1 MIRIW
6 LWEVPLPPE
15 LQFLANPL
23 GSAAATLAFW
33 LLLALLLQFV
43 VLRVLKAIARRT
55 DSEVEDVVVDVSRRP
70 LVLLILILGINAA
83 LNVSGIDDTWLDRG
97 QRGLT
102 AVAVAVAAYWIWRLF
117 KEVAMYHAAAF
128 ARRSDSRLDD
138 VLVPII
144 NQFVPVGIILIAG
157 AVIVQNL
164 GLNLSAVLV
173 AIGGAAFIMA
183 FALQDIL
190 SNVFAGIALLVDTPF
205 RYGDLIKLEDGKV
218 CQVMKIG
225 LRVTHLYDTGEHAVI
240 YMPNGR
246 LANERLVNLMQPTPE
261 LVSVVPLPVEPKQD
275 VERIRSMMSEVLDGH
290 PDLLGEV
297 EAKLQRLEAFATLSP
312 EKRAHGAARLRAEA
326 LLDRAVSQTIAD
338 LQALSAAIRAAERRG
353 LSDAERAELQA
364 RFEPLAVMAGALA
377 DVEGRLDES
386 GLELE
391 AFIDS
396 VASEMPADSLAG
408 RTWDWVRVWAEDPDL
423 IRGEDDVK
431 LRRFWA
437 ARVVGLLRRFDALGR
452 MLSDR
457 SAIEQ
462 RLDEAVLGVA
472 SWLTTE
478 YKQPTPAWKR
488 PSAGFGGVRDG
499 SHLFRLVFYVD
510 NIELEHFERQSRVEG
525 QVRREA
531 FRRLREAGAG
541 FPSPRY
547 EVSLLNERPSP

>member
-138 VLVPII
+138 VLVPIF

-408 RTWDWVRVWAEDPDL
+408 RTWDWVKVWAADPDL

-452 MLSDR
+452 MLFDR

-547 EVSLLNERPSP
+547 EVSLLNERASP

>member
-1 MIRIW
+1 MIQIW
-6 LWEVPLPPE
+6 LWEIPLPPQF
-15 LQFLANPL
+15 QFLANPF

-33 LLLALLLQFV
+33 LLVALLLQV
-43 VLRVLKAIARRT
+43 LVLRIVKAIARRT

-70 LVLLILILGINAA
+70 LILLTLILGIGAS
-83 LNVSGIDDTWLDRG
+83 LNVSGLDESWIDRG
-97 QRGLT
+97 QRWL
-102 AVAVAVAAYWIWRLF
+102 AAAAVAVAAYWVWRLF
-117 KEVAMYHAAAF
+117 KEVAMHHAAAF

-144 NQFVPVGIILIAG
+144 NQFVPLAIILIAG
-157 AVIVQNL
+157 AVIIQNL

-205 RYGDLIKLEDGKV
+205 RYGDLVRLEDGKV

-225 LRVTHLYDTGEHAVI
+225 LRVTHLYDTGEHTVI

-297 EAKLQRLEAFATLSP
+297 EAKLGRLEAFATLSP

-326 LLDRAVSQTIAD
+326 LVDRAVGQTVAD
-338 LQALSAAIRAAERRG
+338 LYALSAAIRTVERRG
-353 LSDAERAELQA
+353 LSDSERAELQA
-364 RFEPLAVMAGALA
+364 RFEPLAVMAGGLA

-386 GLELE
+386 GLELD
-391 AFIDS
+391 AFVDS
-396 VASEMPADSLAG
+396 LASEIPADSLAC
-408 RTWDWVRVWAEDPDL
+408 RTWEWVKLWAADPDL

-437 ARVVGLLRRFDALGR
+437 ARVVGLLRRLDALGR
-452 MLSDR
+452 TLADR

-462 RLDEAVLGVA
+462 RLDEAVLRVA
-472 SWLTTE
+472 SWLTAE
-478 YKQPTPAWKR
+478 YKQPTPSWKR
-488 PSAGFGGVRDG
+488 PSAGFGGVREG
-499 SHLFRLVFYVD
+499 NYLFRLIFYVD

-531 FRRLREAGAG
+531 FRRLREAEVVFPGA
-541 FPSPRY
+541 R
-547 EVSLLNERPSP
+547 

>member
-1 MIRIW
+1 MIQIW
-6 LWEVPLPPE
+6 LWEFPLPPQ
-15 LQFLANPL
+15 LQFLGNPL

-33 LLLALLLQFV
+33 LLLALLLQLI

-70 LVLLILILGINAA
+70 LVLLIVILGINAS
-83 LNVSGIDDTWLDRG
+83 LRVSGLDDSWLDRG

-102 AVAVAVAAYWIWRLF
+102 AAAVAVAAYWIWRLF
-117 KEVAMYHAAAF
+117 KEVAMHHATAF
-128 ARRSDSRLDD
+128 ARRSDSRIDD

-144 NQFVPVGIILIAG
+144 NQFVPLAIILIAG
-157 AVIVQNL
+157 AVIIQNL

-205 RYGDLIKLEDGKV
+205 RYGDLIRLEDGKV
-218 CQVMKIG
+218 CQVIKIG
-225 LRVTHLYDTGEHAVI
+225 LRVTHLYDTGQHAVI

-261 LVSVVPLPVEPKQD
+261 LVSVVPVPVEPKQD

-290 PDLLGEV
+290 PDLLGEI
-297 EAKLQRLEAFATLSP
+297 EAKLGRLETFASLSP
-312 EKRAHGAARLRAEA
+312 EKRAHGGERLRAEA
-326 LLDRAVSQTIAD
+326 LLDQAVSQTTAD
-338 LQALSAAIRAAERRG
+338 LYALSAAIRAAEHRG
-353 LSDAERAELQA
+353 LSDGERAELQA
-364 RFEPLAVMAGALA
+364 RFEPLAVTAGALA
-377 DVEGRLDES
+377 DVEGRLDDS
-386 GLELE
+386 GLELD
-391 AFIDS
+391 AFIDLVS
-396 VASEMPADSLAG
+396 SEMPVDSLSR
-408 RTWDWVRVWAEDPDL
+408 RTWDWVKVWAADPDL
-423 IRGEDDVK
+423 IRGEDEVK

-462 RLDEAVLGVA
+462 RLDEAVLRVA
-472 SWLTTE
+472 SWLATE
-478 YKQPTPAWKR
+478 YKQPTPTWKR
-488 PSAGFGGVRDG
+488 PSAGFGGLRDG
-499 SHLFRLVFYVD
+499 SYLFQLVFYVD

-531 FRRLREAGAG
+531 FRRLREAEVVFPGARWQG
-541 FPSPRY
+541 TVR
-547 EVSLLNERPSP
+547 